1 MLFDLKV
8 IGRTLFLLI
17 YSFLYEITKT
27 THLSLNMSKVT
38 LILKFES
45 YVDRSY
51 PYVVDWGDH
60 SKLLYS
66 VMIFISD
73 LLKSVLKL
81 LNRLIRQRLNWLN
94 NIYCVSVLLFPY
106 V

>member
-17 YSFLYEITKT
+17 YSFLYEITNKT

-51 PYVVDWGDH
+51 PYVVD
-60 SKLLYS
+60 
-66 VMIFISD
+66 
-73 LLKSVLKL
+73 
-81 LNRLIRQRLNWLN
+81 
-94 NIYCVSVLLFPY
+94 
-106 V
+106 

>member
-51 PYVVDWGDH
+51 PYVVD
-60 SKLLYS
+60 
-66 VMIFISD
+66 
-73 LLKSVLKL
+73 
-81 LNRLIRQRLNWLN
+81 
-94 NIYCVSVLLFPY
+94 
-106 V
+106 